1 MLKKNAIKLNQS
13 PENPV
18 FITKMNRKEIN
29 NFCRIER
36 IHRGDDNELYG
47 YQRTHVL
54 NHIEKI
60 KEYINSDNSI
70 IPNSVVICFDS
81 SVTFTP
87 FPDNSD
93 LGEISIPTLSNIS
106 TGNPPGFIVDG
117 QQRIAALTSSYNDNF
132 ELPVSIFIS
141 DEPSFQRQQF
151 ILINAA
157 KPLSKSLIY
166 ELLPHTESTLSYDMM
181 KKKIPSKITQDLNF
195 NPNSPLFKLIKM
207 ITNPNGIIADNSM
220 IKMIDS
226 SIRDGAIYDFRD
238 LDNGNIQLKS
248 YSSILKMISIF
259 FEAVKNVFPDDWGLP
274 PKKSRLFHGAG
285 IQALGQLFDEFYY
298 DFIHHEKKDDMLSFF
313 EKQLH
318 VIKPHCHWHEGY
330 WNFGKDNDGIE
341 LIKKWNQIQNLSK
354 DINILTNHLVN
365 IYHKNKNT

>member
-1 MLKKNAIKLNQS
+1 MLKKIAIKLNQS
-13 PENPV
+13 PKKLV
-18 FITKMNRKEIN
+18 FLTKMNRKEIN
-29 NFCRIER
+29 TFCHIER
-36 IHRGDDNELYG
+36 IHRRDNNELHG
-47 YQRTHVL
+47 YQRTHL
-54 NHIEKI
+54 LSHIDNI
-60 KEYINSDNSI
+60 KEYINTDDSI
-70 IPNSVVICFDS
+70 IPNSIVICFDS
-81 SVTFTP
+81 SVTFSP
-87 FPDNSD
+87 FTDNDD
-93 LGEISIPTLSNIS
+93 LGEITIPKTSNLLKGI
-106 TGNPPGFIVDG
+106 PPGFIIDG
-117 QQRIAALTSSYNDNF
+117 QQRIAALTNSYNEDY

-141 DEPSFQRQQF
+141 DDPSFQRQQF

-195 NPNSPLFKLIKM
+195 NPDSPLFKLIKM

-226 SIRDGAIYDFRD
+226 SIKDGAIYDFREID
-238 LDNGNIQLKS
+238 TGEIQLTS
-248 YSSILKMISIF
+248 YSTILKTISTF
-259 FEAVKNVFPDDWGLP
+259 FEAVKKVFSDDWGLP

-298 DFIHHEKKDDMLSFF
+298 DFIHHTPKDDMFNFF

-318 VIKPHCHWHEGY
+318 IIKPFCHWHEGY
-330 WNFGKDNDGIE
+330 WNFGKDSDGID

-354 DINILTNHLVN
+354 DINILTNHLVK
-365 IYHKNKNT
+365 IYHKNKLF